1 MARFAYNND
10 VPEYKI
16 SRVQL
21 ERGVISGIRRFLLDY
36 GAAGAVYYLSH

>member
-10 VPEYKI
+10 VSEYKI

-21 ERGVISGIRRFLLDY
+21 GRGVISGIRGFSLDY
-36 GAAGAVYYLSH
+36 GAAGAVDYLSH

>member
-21 ERGVISGIRRFLLDY
+21 GRGVIFGIKRFLQVY
-36 GAAGAVYYLSH
+36 GAAGAVDYLSH